1 MTLIELYIFLFYLLF
16 NYSEK
21 QKADK
26 TFGFSF
32 VSLMRPDGTT
42 VPDDTHD
49 LCVYKVKCV
58 IGPSPIQCS
67 CSQCEVT
74 LTAVNTKQNKNLPFL
89 QVRLNRFLGI
99 SRCTCLAGNKVV

>member
-16 NYSEK
+16 NYLEK

-58 IGPSPIQCS
+58 IGPSPMQCS

-74 LTAVNTKQNKNLPFL
+74 LTAINTKHNKNLPFL
-89 QVRLNRFLGI
+89 QVTLNRFLGI
-99 SRCTCLAGNKVV
+99 SRCTCLA